1 MSKGG
6 SEINSKGG
14 SAANSKR
21 GNAASSKSGSA
32 AKVLFVTTEIAPFS
46 KVGGLGDVAGSLPKA
61 LTQAGVDVRVVT
73 PAWPGVLDKVAAMGL
88 KTTKVSRHVYAAYN
102 WEIKSADI
110 IKIELDGVPIYFLKA
125 EDYDGDMYPPQL
137 NFWTASPFAVFCLQ
151 ALELHKSINWTPDIY
166 HCHDWTSAFLPC
178 ALAWHRHY
186 RQSGRKSI
194 MTLHN
199 VAYQGVL
206 EPSPFIEASGLEPW
220 SFNSST
226 MEFYSQVNLL
236 KGGIVGAT
244 AVTTVSP
251 TYASEIQTYESTR
264 ELSGVIYQQRHKL
277 RGILNGI
284 DTDYWNPANDAML
297 SKTFTLDDMRGK
309 EQIRKELLNK
319 AGFDPETPDPVVVC
333 VSRLVDQKGFGLI
346 IDAIETMPGMGAKF
360 IFLGSGHEWIENALT
375 KAANEHPD
383 CIKFFK
389 GYDEPLSHLL
399 YAGGNIFL
407 MPSEF
412 EPCGLSQMISMR
424 YGTIPVVR
432 EVGGLKDTVI
442 DVDNPDGGNG
452 FTFLTYDKDGML
464 WALRRA
470 IERFS
475 NKDAWHNII
484 ARAMNEDFTWN
495 RSAELYKELYL
506 EMLNA

>member
-6 SEINSKGG
+6 SEIIKI
-14 SAANSKR
+14 
-21 GNAASSKSGSA
+21 
-32 AKVLFVTTEIAPFS
+32 LFVTTEIAPFS

-61 LTQAGVDVRVVT
+61 LKKAGVDVRVVT
-73 PAWPGVLDKVAAMGL
+73 PAWPGVLDKAEALGL
-88 KTTKVSRHVYAAYN
+88 KLTKVSRHVYASYN
-102 WEIKSADI
+102 WEIKQAEIFKS
-110 IKIELDGVPIYFLKA
+110 EVDGVQIYFLKA
-125 EDYDGDMYPPQL
+125 DDYNGDMYPQQL

-151 ALELHKSINWTPDIY
+151 AIELSKSINWTPDIF

-186 RQSGRKSI
+186 RQTGLKSI

-236 KGGIVGAT
+236 KGGIVA
-244 AVTTVSP
+244 ASAITTVSP
-251 TYASEIQTYESTR
+251 TYANEIQTYESTR

-284 DTDYWNPANDAML
+284 DVDYWNPASDKL
-297 SKTFTLDDMRGK
+297 ISKNFTLDDMRGK
-309 EQIRKELLNK
+309 WQIRKELLNK
-319 AGFDPETPDPVVVC
+319 AGFDPETQDPVVVC
-333 VSRLVDQKGFGLI
+333 VSRLVDQKGFGLV
-346 IDAIETMPGMGAKF
+346 IDAIERLPKLGAKF
-360 IFLGSGHEWIENALT
+360 IILGSGHEWIENALLDASA
-375 KAANEHPD
+375 KHPD
-383 CIKFFK
+383 CIKLFK

-399 YAGGNIFL
+399 YAGGDIFL

-424 YGTIPVVR
+424 YGTIPVAR

-452 FTFLTYDKDGML
+452 FTFLTYDTDGML
-464 WALRRA
+464 WALDRA
-470 IERFS
+470 IARYKD
-475 NKDAWHNII
+475 KDAWNKII
-484 ARAMNEDFTWN
+484 ARAMTEDFTWD
-495 RSAELYKELYL
+495 RSAELYKNLYQ
-506 EMLNA
+506 EMANA

>member
-6 SEINSKGG
+6 SEIN
-14 SAANSKR
+14 
-21 GNAASSKSGSA
+21 SKSGSA

-61 LTQAGVDVRVVT
+61 LKKAGVDVRVVT
-73 PAWPGVLDKVAAMGL
+73 PAWPGVLDKAAAMGL
-88 KTTKVSRHVYAAYN
+88 TLKKVSRHVYASYN

-110 IKIELDGVPIYFLKA
+110 SKAELDGVPIYFLKA

-151 ALELHKSINWTPDIY
+151 ALELYKSINWTPDIF

-186 RQSGRKSI
+186 RQAPRKNTKSI

-220 SFNSST
+220 SFNAST

-236 KGGIVGAT
+236 KGGIVAST
-244 AVTTVSP
+244 AITTVSP

-284 DTDYWNPANDAML
+284 DVDYWNPETDNMI
-297 SKTFTLDDMRGK
+297 SKNFSLKDMRGK

-319 AGFDPETPDPVVVC
+319 AGFDPETPDPVIVC
-333 VSRLVDQKGFGLI
+333 VSRLVEQKGFGLI
-346 IDAIETMPGMGAKF
+346 IDAIETLPNMGAKF
-360 IFLGSGHEWIENALT
+360 IFLGSGHDWIENALT
-375 KAANEHPD
+375 DASARYPD

-424 YGTIPVVR
+424 YGTIPVAR

-452 FTFLTYDKDGML
+452 FTFLTYDRDGML

-470 IERFS
+470 IERYAD
-475 NKDAWHNII
+475 KGAWNNIVT
-484 ARAMNEDFTWN
+484 RAMNENFTWD
-495 RSAELYKELYL
+495 RSAELYKELYQ
-506 EMLNA
+506 EMLSE